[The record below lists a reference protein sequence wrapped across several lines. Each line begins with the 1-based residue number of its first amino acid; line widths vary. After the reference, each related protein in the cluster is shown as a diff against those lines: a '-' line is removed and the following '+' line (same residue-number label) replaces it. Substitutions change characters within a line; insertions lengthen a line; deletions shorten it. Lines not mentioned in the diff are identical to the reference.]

1 MTVAREDLE
10 NSVRHFALALREV
23 IQRNYGHQVGFALI
37 LFDFHD
43 NGAIAYASNAQRT
56 GMIRTL
62 TDTITLLREDDAK
75 AGKPGGG
82 G

>member
-43 NGAIAYASNAQRT
+43 NGAIAYASNAQRPD
-56 GMIRTL
+56 MIKAL
-62 TDTITLLREDDAK
+62 AEAIALLREDDAK
-75 AGKPGGG
+75 AGTPGGAG
-82 G
+82 